1 MKIETCELT
10 PDLWMDVEKLF
21 GANGACGGCWCMSW
35 RIEKGQKWEEIKGA
49 TAKQRF
55 KKGILDRSIQGAIA
69 YADSQPV
76 GWCTFGPRTD
86 FAKLDRAPSF
96 KCADAENVWSIPCFF
111 VKSGFRGIG
120 ISKALLAA
128 ALRAMKE
135 QGCKIAEGYPSKPG
149 KDGQY
154 IAAFSWTGTQ
164 SLFSKAGFRVV
175 GNKDGGKQRV
185 RLCL

>member
-1 MKIETCELT
+1 MKIETRKLT
-10 PDLWMDVEKLF
+10 PDLWTDVENLF

-55 KKGILDRSIQGAIA
+55 KKGILNCSIRGILA

-86 FAKLDRAPSF
+86 FSKLDRAPSF
-96 KCADAENVWSIPCFF
+96 KCGDAENVWSIPCFF
-111 VKSGFRGIG
+111 VKSGFRGVG
-120 ISKALLAA
+120 VSTALLSA
-128 ALRAMKE
+128 ALRAMKK
-135 QGCKIAEGYPSKPG
+135 QGCKIIEGYPSKPG